1 MPKICPK
8 CNKEWPDEF
17 KACPLDGTPLVSKP
31 QQPAGFSLNL
41 GDANAISGGVNMSD
55 NHSINN
61 TSNVD
66 SHNIITNNITQVE
79 REKSPEE
86 IKHERELAFREAC
99 LEVYSNGIMT
109 SEQKRKLED
118 LQYRLG
124 LDENSASKIL
134 SEVAKRSER
143 KSTTLSPVHQITFNN
158 IKTAINSNR
167 LDLVNR
173 LLAQM
178 KAMVQRYSVEEIQ
191 FTYYMLQAVLHP
203 KECIEEYENHRED
216 KYWQSFWSSIAYR
229 RVGNIEKSEL
239 LVADVGDKWI
249 DTIPQE
255 NVFILA
261 TVNALIDNDSVSAK
275 SLYDNIS
282 GEHSPFLSN
291 LTTCLYTILYHDV
304 VSPEEL
310 KQWQKDI
317 AFYSNNLFA
326 DIIARNIE
334 AKRLENEAEAKRI
347 AEEKRMQE
355 EAEAKC
361 LAEEKRMQE
370 EIEAKRLAEE
380 KRLQEVAEAKRLAEE
395 KRMQEEAEAKRLAEE
410 KRMQEEAEA
419 KRLAEEK
426 QQIFNS
432 STSFDIKSLAP
443 YTNKFGYLRNLSDE
457 EVQELKSIL
466 TSAPNENYEAKFCLG
481 QLYLQENESAENQKL
496 SYDAIKSASEHG
508 VYEAGAYMAYF
519 YLYGKVVALD
529 LDEAERR
536 IKIDDDYKKNPIFI
550 QMLVDL
556 YTQKGNTMLAD
567 VWESKLSKARS
578 LMNIAIYSGY
588 GGGIPVFT
596 IRDNQVFEGY
606 GGGVPVYT
614 IRDNQVFKGYGGGI
628 PVYTIRDNQVF
639 KGYGGGVPV
648 YTIRD
653 NQVFEGY
660 GEGIPVYTIRY

>member
-1 MPKICPK
+1 MSKICPK

-55 NHSINN
+55 NHSINT

-66 SHNIITNNITQVE
+66 SHNVITNNITQVE

-124 LDENSASKIL
+124 LDESSASKIL

-143 KSTTLSPVHQITFNN
+143 KSSSLSPVHQITFNN

-203 KECIEEYENHRED
+203 KDCVEEYESHRED

-229 RVGNIEKSEL
+229 RIGNIEKSEL

-282 GEHSPFLSN
+282 GEHSPYLSN
-291 LTTCLYTILYHDV
+291 LTTCLYTILYHNV

-334 AKRLENEAEAKRI
+334 AKRLENKAEAKRI
-347 AEEKRMQE
+347 
-355 EAEAKC
+355 
-361 LAEEKRMQE
+361 
-370 EIEAKRLAEE
+370 
-380 KRLQEVAEAKRLAEE
+380 AEE

-410 KRMQEEAEA
+410 KRVQEEAEA
-419 KRLAEEK
+419 KRLAEKKHK
-426 QQIFNS
+426 QEEYEAKRHTEENQQKSVSPNA
-432 STSFDIKSLAP
+432 FDIKSIVP
-443 YTNKFGYLRNLSDE
+443 YTNKFGYLRNLNDTE
-457 EVQELKSIL
+457 IPELKSIL
-466 TSAPNENYEAKFCLG
+466 ATAPKTNYEAQFCLG
-481 QLYLQENESAENQKL
+481 QLYLQENETAVNQKL
-496 SYDAIKSASEHG
+496 AYDAIKSASEHG

-519 YLYGKVVALD
+519 YLYGKVVSQD
-529 LDEAERR
+529 FDEAERR
-536 IKIDDDYKKNPIFI
+536 IKIDDDYKKNPVFI

-567 VWESKLSKARS
+567 VWKSKLSK
-578 LMNIAIYSGY
+578 LI
-588 GGGIPVFT
+588 
-596 IRDNQVFEGY
+596 
-606 GGGVPVYT
+606 
-614 IRDNQVFKGYGGGI
+614 
-628 PVYTIRDNQVF
+628 
-639 KGYGGGVPV
+639 
-648 YTIRD
+648 
-653 NQVFEGY
+653 
-660 GEGIPVYTIRY
+660 